1 MNHNEVLSERFLLK
15 ILTED
20 LVTETYL
27 SWFEQKNSLDHIEY
41 SKNKNITLLSLKQYV
56 NEKFNS
62 SECLFFGIY
71 DREKNKHIGNIKFEP
86 IDFKQGYTVLG
97 VLIGAAEWR
106 GRGVFTEIFKALSIE
121 LKKIG
126 LKKVYLGVSNHNKA
140 AITAYEKAGF
150 SLDVKNE
157 SKTDLSKG
165 FSMVASL

>member
-15 ILTED
+15 ILTEE
-20 LVTETYL
+20 LVTETYM
-27 SWFEQKNSLDHIEY
+27 SWFKQDSDIGFIEY
-41 SKNKNITLLSLKQYV
+41 SKNKNITLASLKLYAQ
-56 NEKFNS
+56 EKFNS
-62 SECLFFGIY
+62 RECLFFGIY
-71 DREKNKHIGNIKFEP
+71 DREESKHIGNIKFEP

-106 GRGVFTEIFKALSIE
+106 GKGVFTEIFKALSKE
-121 LKKIG
+121 LKNLG
-126 LKKVYLGVSNHNKA
+126 LKKVYLGVSNDNKA

-165 FSMVASL
+165 FSMVVSL